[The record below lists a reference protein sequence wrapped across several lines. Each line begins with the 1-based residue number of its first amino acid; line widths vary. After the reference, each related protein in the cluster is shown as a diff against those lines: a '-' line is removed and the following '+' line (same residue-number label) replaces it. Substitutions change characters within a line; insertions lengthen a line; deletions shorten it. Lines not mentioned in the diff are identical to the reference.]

1 MEQHSF
7 NIEFEKL
14 NDRQREAVCHIDG
27 PLLVIAGAGSG
38 KTRVATMR
46 VAHLVRSGI
55 PTQSIAAVTF
65 TNKAAREMRERV
77 NHLIG
82 SSVHVSTFHSLGAKI
97 LRESIAALSYP
108 ENFAIYAEEESRKVI
123 KDCLKERGLA
133 AKEADVASFGKAI
146 SDIKNNPACFTHHS
160 SLTQSIFEQYQHRL
174 QQSGAADF
182 DDLIYLPLKL
192 FQEHPEVLQRYNER
206 WRYLL
211 VDEYQDTSDSQ
222 SQFANA
228 LAGKSK
234 NIFAVGDPDQ
244 SIYSWR
250 GARVENILS
259 FRDQYPNAR
268 VVNLEQNYRSTNIIL
283 EASNAVIKN
292 NRGRVEKSLW
302 SEKGK
307 GEQIVR
313 HIASSERQEAEFV
326 TASVLELMEGGYT
339 QDQIAVLYRTNA
351 QSRSIED
358 RFIESRISY
367 TIWGGIPFYARKEIR
382 DVLSFLQIAV
392 LPQDMVSF
400 ERAIKNIG
408 QGGIGE
414 VTLAKIRQQA
424 IEQNVPILDLATFG
438 TQETLGLTK
447 KQYASLSQFC
457 KFIASLR
464 EQIQEGTALS
474 MISYAINESGYISQL
489 EKDEETLDDRKEN
502 LEQLLARAQEW
513 DETHSEDKPTV
524 FLEELMLEGL
534 GNTSK
539 NDDAKITLATI
550 HNAKG
555 LEFPVVFIL
564 GLEEDLFPHINAK
577 MNEEGVEEERRLF
590 YVGMTRAKERLFI
603 SASMS
608 RFLFGGLRNTRVSRF
623 FKEIPPHLSKP
634 YSKSIRYID
643 KTPSKADIQ
652 PIAQFNVGQLV
663 LHPEF
668 GVGRIENSKMTSV
681 GLAYEVLFSNDQTLR
696 KIIAAYSPMRSI
708 QG

>member
-1 MEQHSF
+1 VEQHSF
-7 NIEFEKL
+7 ETEFEKL
-14 NDRQREAVCHIDG
+14 NDRQREAICHIEG

-55 PTQSIAAVTF
+55 PAPSIVAVTF

-77 NHLIG
+77 DILIG
-82 SSVHVSTFHSLGAKI
+82 SSAHVSTFHSLGAKI

-108 ENFAIYAEEESRKVI
+108 ANFAIYAEEESRKVI

-146 SDIKNNPACFTHHS
+146 SNIKNNPACLEHHS
-160 SLTQSIFEQYQHRL
+160 HLTQSIFEQYQQRL
-174 QQSGAADF
+174 KQSGAADF

-192 FQEHPEVLQRYNER
+192 FREYPEILQRYNER

-222 SQFANA
+222 SQFAAA
-228 LAGKSK
+228 LAGVSK

-259 FRDQYPNAR
+259 FKEQYPNAR
-268 VVNLEQNYRSTNIIL
+268 IVNLEQNYRSTNTIL
-283 EASNAVIKN
+283 EASNAVIKH
-292 NRGRVEKSLW
+292 NRGRVDKSLW
-302 SEKGK
+302 SQKGK
-307 GEQIVR
+307 GDPIVR
-313 HIASSERQEAEFV
+313 HIASTERQEAEYV
-326 TASVLELMEGGYT
+326 TESIFELMQAGYT

-358 RFIESRISY
+358 RFIESRIPY

-400 ERAIKNIG
+400 ERAIKTIG

-424 IEQNVPILDLATFG
+424 IDQNIPILDLATFG
-438 TQETLGLTK
+438 TQESLGLTK
-447 KQYASLSQFC
+447 KQSASLSHFC

-464 EQIQEGTALS
+464 EQIHEGTALS
-474 MISYAINESGYISQL
+474 MISHAINESGYISQL

-513 DETHSEDKPTV
+513 DETHPDDPPTL
-524 FLEELMLEGL
+524 FLEELMLEGH
-534 GNTSK
+534 GASSK
-539 NDDAKITLATI
+539 NDGVKITLATI

-577 MNEEGVEEERRLF
+577 MNDEGIEEERRLF

-608 RFLFGGLRNTRVSRF
+608 RFLFGGLRSTRVSRF
-623 FKEIPPHLSKP
+623 FKEIPVHFSKP
-634 YSKSIRYID
+634 YKKSIQYID
-643 KTPSKADIQ
+643 KTPSKADVQ
-652 PIAQFNVGQLV
+652 PVSPFNVGQLV

-668 GVGRIENSKMTSV
+668 GVGRIENCKMTSV